1 MKTIEKI
8 IELQKID
15 SQLQEIAELLG
26 DLPVKVDKLKEEE
39 LSLTKSI
46 DNGKNRLKELEL
58 NSSKLENQIKDIN
71 SKIEKHKDQLFLV
84 TNNKQYDALQLEID
98 HLKTELDQLEITS
111 LEYLEEK
118 EQLIEKVKSEEEN
131 LGSLSDDLVERR
143 TKLEGLMDESSDKK
157 TKLESDRNNQIV
169 NIDQSILSQYER
181 IQNARGG
188 ISVVQVNSSACGGC
202 GAFIPPQIISEVRL
216 GENTQ
221 TCDSCSRFLYWDSE

>member
-15 SQLQEIAELLG
+15 SELQEIAELLG
-26 DLPVKVDKLKEEE
+26 DLPIKVEKLKEEE

-46 DNGKNRLKELEL
+46 DSGKTRLKELEL

-98 HLKTELDQLEITS
+98 HLKAELDQLEIKS

-131 LGSLSDDLVERR
+131 LGSLSNDLVERR
-143 TKLEGLMDESSDKK
+143 TKLEKLMDESSDKK
-157 TKLESDRNNQIV
+157 TKLESDRNNQIIK
-169 NIDQSILSQYER
+169 IDQSILSQY
-181 IQNARGG
+181 
-188 ISVVQVNSSACGGC
+188 
-202 GAFIPPQIISEVRL
+202 
-216 GENTQ
+216 
-221 TCDSCSRFLYWDSE
+221 